1 MHTIEDIAQ
10 LTGDMKAAVRKW
22 AYHKVDELAAGRPKL
37 KAASVYIKRGID
49 NYMARVDKRVNSM
62 IDSIALFVADE
73 HGNIDTDILLNDA
86 ISIFKEMDIAYTEV
100 GIFGIEYGRG
110 AVTINV
116 PHNVL
121 LDMIFGDLGK
131 ITITADDLAELKEL
145 LR

>member
-10 LTGDMKAAVRKW
+10 LTGDMKSAVRKW
-22 AYHKVDELAAGRPKL
+22 AFHKVDELSAGRPKL

-62 IDSIALFVADE
+62 IDGIALFVADE
-73 HGNIDTDILLNDA
+73 HGNIDTETLINDA
-86 ISIFKEMDIAYTEV
+86 ITIFKEMDVSYAEV